1 MELELYPEQVIQ
13 GQTHFLSHA
22 LRCQLEKI
30 ITSHTC
36 HSDFQI
42 QPALLPLKEHF
53 LAILLKEL
61 IENAAQFA
69 PSQSTIQMHS
79 FLQDGFLHIDIHNI
93 GPGIPPE
100 DLARLMT
107 AMPLRPSQ
115 KSGLGMGLP
124 IVQKIVDLVGGCFS
138 SVASAATKPPLA
150 LSCPSSRRALSNVCL
165 YSACD

>member
-1 MELELYPEQVIQ
+1 M
-13 GQTHFLSHA
+13 
-22 LRCQLEKI
+22 
-30 ITSHTC
+30 
-36 HSDFQI
+36 
-42 QPALLPLKEHF
+42 
-53 LAILLKEL
+53 AILLKEL

-124 IVQKIVDLVGGCFS
+124 IVQKIVDLVGGLFQLS
-138 SVASAATKPPLA
+138 SICGHKTTASVILPILTESL
-150 LSCPSSRRALSNVCL
+150 
-165 YSACD
+165 